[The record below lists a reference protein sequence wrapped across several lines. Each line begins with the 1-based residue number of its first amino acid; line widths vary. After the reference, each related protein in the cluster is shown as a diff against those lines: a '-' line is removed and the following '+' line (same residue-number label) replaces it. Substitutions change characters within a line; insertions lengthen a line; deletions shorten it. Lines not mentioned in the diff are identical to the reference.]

1 VYAAG
6 FALYNSPL
14 HFEKKIAINGT
25 GEPIDDRYGI
35 PEQIFTTTLNTWN
48 EKNRERFN
56 IRMCGGH
63 SHYAEAKKHMS
74 TRSIE
79 NQHDELK
86 HIYDTHTQTNVQ
98 TSLVWDTA
106 IIGTHDLIFSKE
118 NQENYWSK
126 QVNSLILPFS
136 HFPFFGTQKWENII
150 EGKI

>member
-1 VYAAG
+1 MKYKWLHKSQNSSCILFFNGWGMDEHAVSHLNSEGFDVCMMYDFNPLEQIPNIFDSYTKLYLVAWSLGVYAAG

-63 SHYAEAKKHMS
+63 S
-74 TRSIE
+74 
-79 NQHDELK
+79 
-86 HIYDTHTQTNVQ
+86 
-98 TSLVWDTA
+98 
-106 IIGTHDLIFSKE
+106 
-118 NQENYWSK
+118 
-126 QVNSLILPFS
+126 
-136 HFPFFGTQKWENII
+136 
-150 EGKI
+150 